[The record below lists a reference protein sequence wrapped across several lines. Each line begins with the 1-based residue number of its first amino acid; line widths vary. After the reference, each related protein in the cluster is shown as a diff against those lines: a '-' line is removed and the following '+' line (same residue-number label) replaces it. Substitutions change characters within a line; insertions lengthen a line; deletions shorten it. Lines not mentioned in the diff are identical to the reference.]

1 MMLADG
7 FRCNYLWAARSAVR
21 RLDTRPC
28 EGVRTRKVTPT
39 DPTVL
44 MDGADVRR
52 AVDRMAHE
60 VLEKLGGN
68 RRFVLIGIQR
78 RGVDLAGMIST
89 AIAAAERIEVATGT
103 LDITFYRDDLMAVG
117 PRPVVGE
124 TKLPAGGLDDM
135 AVVLVDDV
143 LYTGRTARAALN
155 ELMDWGR
162 PARILLCVLVDRGD
176 RELPIQPDIVGRA
189 FQVLAN
195 QRVDVHV
202 PDIDGELAVVLSAVE
217 RG

>member
-1 MMLADG
+1 M
-7 FRCNYLWAARSAVR
+7 
-21 RLDTRPC
+21 
-28 EGVRTRKVTPT
+28 TPT

-60 VLEKLGGN
+60 VLEKLGGT
-68 RRFVLIGIQR
+68 RHLVLIGIQR
-78 RGVDLAGMIST
+78 RGVDLAGMISK
-89 AIAAAERIEVATGT
+89 AITAAEGTEVATGT
-103 LDITFYRDDLMAVG
+103 LDITFYRDDLMAIG
-117 PRPVVGE
+117 PRPLVGE
-124 TKLPAGGLDDM
+124 TKLPPGGLDDM

-176 RELPIQPDIVGRA
+176 RELPIQPDIVGRE
-189 FQVLAN
+189 FRVLAD
-195 QRVDVHV
+195 QRVDVLV
-202 PDIDGELAVVLSAVE
+202 PALDGELAVVLGSVS